1 MALISTYPID
11 ASVNLTDKLI
21 GTDVED
27 SSKTK
32 NYTISSILALQSL
45 SLTSLFSGSELT
57 NQLPSALNTPLQV
70 KFGAAQ
76 GDSNSVVQLAANGTL
91 TFNQNGLYFVDVYLN
106 FERRGSSGGTSITL
120 FRELINDVQIG
131 PVKSVDLATT
141 GISVPFET
149 LVPITT
155 GGTYPIGST
164 VKFQILRDSSGVN
177 EGGLYTQATSSSWDD
192 VPSAFVEVYR
202 QQLT

>member
-1 MALISTYPID
+1 MAIISTYPID
-11 ASVNLTDKLI
+11 TSVNLTDKLI

-27 SSKTK
+27 ASKTK

-45 SLTSLFSGSELT
+45 TLTSLLSGSELT
-57 NQLPSALNTPLQV
+57 NQLPSGLDSPLQV

-76 GDSNSVVQLAANGTL
+76 GDSSSAVQLSADGTL
-91 TFNQNGLYFVDVYLN
+91 TFNQNGLYLIDIYLN
-106 FERRGSSGGTSITL
+106 FERLGSSGGTSITL
-120 FRELINDVQIG
+120 FRELINDVQVG
-131 PVKSVDLATT
+131 PIKAVDLATT
-141 GISVPFET
+141 GISIPFET
-149 LVPITT
+149 LVPITA

-164 VKFQILRDSSGVN
+164 VKFQILRDSSGVD

-202 QQLT
+202 QQIS

>member
-1 MALISTYPID
+1 MAIISTYPI
-11 ASVNLTDKLI
+11 SGQVNLTDILI
-21 GTDVED
+21 GSDEQD
-27 SSKTK
+27 ANKTK

-45 SLTSLFSGSELT
+45 SLTSLLSGSEFT
-57 NQLPSALNTPLQV
+57 NQLPSGLNTPLQV

-106 FERRGSSGGTSITL
+106 FERQGPSGGTSITL
-120 FRELINDVQIG
+120 FRELVNDVQVG
-131 PVKSVDLATT
+131 PVKSVDLTTT
-141 GISVPFET
+141 GISVPFEAF
-149 LVPITT
+149 VPITT

-164 VKFQILRDSSGVN
+164 VKFQILRDSSGVD

-192 VPSAFVEVYR
+192 VPSAFIEVYR